1 MIKKIAITGP
11 ESTGKSALA
20 QALAQRF
27 QTTWVPEFAREYL
40 KKTNGKYAFED
51 IETIAR
57 GQMQKEQQMLK
68 QANKFLFCDTELLV
82 TMIWSQF
89 VFGKVSPWI
98 TEQLS
103 KQKYNLI
110 LLTNI
115 DIPWTFDPLREHPDH
130 REELFYLYKKK
141 LQDLH
146 LLRNCL
152 GHGK

>member
-1 MIKKIAITGP
+1 
-11 ESTGKSALA
+11 
-20 QALAQRF
+20 
-27 QTTWVPEFAREYL
+27 
-40 KKTNGKYAFED
+40 
-51 IETIAR
+51 
-57 GQMQKEQQMLK
+57 MLK

-146 LLRNCL
+146 LPYEIVSGTGNERVENAVDKLRRHHL
-152 GHGK
+152 I